1 MTFKPG
7 AFLPGKPVQPVLLRY
22 PNQVDTV
29 TWTWNQPHGARS
41 VLWLT
46 LTQPFSRASLE
57 FLPVYHPSADEI
69 ADPKIYANNVR
80 AIMARALRVPTNDMT
95 FEQVKQTY
103 GRHYKRKVKDE

>member
-7 AFLPGKPVQPVLLRY
+7 AFLPGKPVQPILLRY

-57 FLPVYHPSADEI
+57 FLPVYHPSPEEI
-69 ADPKIYANNVR
+69 AGTYLNNKYITQQRARQIKISPGKKTR
-80 AIMARALRVPTNDMT
+80 EI
-95 FEQVKQTY
+95 K
-103 GRHYKRKVKDE
+103 

>member
-1 MTFKPG
+1 MPYFPINIKFEKLFFHE
-7 AFLPGKPVQPVLLRY
+7 FLKIHIIFYRY

-57 FLPVYHPSADEI
+57 FLPVYHPSPEEI
-69 ADPKIYANNVR
+69 AGKYFRNY
-80 AIMARALRVPTNDMT
+80 
-95 FEQVKQTY
+95 VKCPPSPAQ
-103 GRHYKRKVKDE
+103 KKNP

>member
-57 FLPVYHPSADEI
+57 FLPVYQPSAEEI

-80 AIMARALRVPTNDMT
+80 SVMARALRVPTNDMT

>member
-46 LTQPFSRASLE
+46 LTQPFSKASLE
-57 FLPVYHPSADEI
+57 FLPGMVLNIEI
-69 ADPKIYANNVR
+69 T
-80 AIMARALRVPTNDMT
+80 IMIP
-95 FEQVKQTY
+95 FENRIRISGSHQECVWS
-103 GRHYKRKVKDE
+103 